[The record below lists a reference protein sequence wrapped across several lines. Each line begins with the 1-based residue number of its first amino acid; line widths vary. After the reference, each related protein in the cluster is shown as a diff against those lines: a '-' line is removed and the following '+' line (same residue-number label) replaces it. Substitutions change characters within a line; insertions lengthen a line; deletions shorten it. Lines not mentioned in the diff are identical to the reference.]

1 MLDGYPTRRRI
12 LVVTLVALP
21 LARDLKGMITVWPTR
36 RANIH
41 ALEATDPRANS
52 AIRDE
57 TRGRSRSGRR
67 KSVALPSDQSKALLV
82 DVAGD
87 LVRPQPFRALSLT
100 EKRDV
105 RIWRVGCPS
114 DARKESNTSP

>member
-12 LVVTLVALP
+12 LVVTMVALP
-21 LARDLKGMITVWPTR
+21 LARDLKGMMTVWPTR

-57 TRGRSRSGRR
+57 NAWSIPVRASEVRR
-67 KSVALPSDQSKALLV
+67 AS
-82 DVAGD
+82 
-87 LVRPQPFRALSLT
+87 VRPEQSS
-100 EKRDV
+100 
-105 RIWRVGCPS
+105 IG
-114 DARKESNTSP
+114 